1 MAKLR
6 KKSKGAV
13 PSIDDAS
20 DNLTPAVEPIPI
32 EPGPVRLVSTKKG
45 KVSEELKALNFKVS
59 ASFKKEYKQFAL
71 DNDMSLVDV
80 LKLSFSTYRKLT
92 K

>member
-6 KKSKGAV
+6 KKTKGAV
-13 PSIDDAS
+13 PAMEDAS
-20 DNLTPAVEPIPI
+20 DNLTP
-32 EPGPVRLVSTKKG
+32 PVTPVVKPVTVKRAPTVVIKQQQ
-45 KVSEELKALNFKVS
+45 EELKPLNFKVP

-71 DNDMSLVDV
+71 DHDLSLVDI
-80 LKLSFSTYRKLT
+80 LKLSFSKYKEIT

>member
-6 KKSKGAV
+6 KKTKGAV
-13 PSIDDAS
+13 PLIDEAS
-20 DNLTPAVEPIPI
+20 DNLKPDVVVPVPVIRTPRV
-32 EPGPVRLVSTKKG
+32 VTKQQ
-45 KVSEELKALNFKVS
+45 EELKPLNFKVP

-71 DNDMSLVDV
+71 DNDLSLVDII
-80 LKLSFSTYRKLT
+80 KLSFSKYKELT

>member
-6 KKSKGAV
+6 KKTKGAV
-13 PSIDDAS
+13 PVMEEAS
-20 DNLTPAVEPIPI
+20 NNLTPTVEPVPV
-32 EPGPVRLVSTKKG
+32 PVRRASTVVVKQQ
-45 KVSEELKALNFKVS
+45 EELKPLNFKVP

-71 DNDMSLVDV
+71 DNDLSLVDI
-80 LKLSFSTYRKLT
+80 LKLSFSKYKELN

>member
-6 KKSKGAV
+6 KKTKGAV
-13 PSIDDAS
+13 PVMEEAS
-20 DNLTPAVEPIPI
+20 DNLKPTVKPTP
-32 EPGPVRLVSTKKG
+32 TKKAPP
-45 KVSEELKALNFKVS
+45 VEVRQQEELKPLNFKVP

-71 DNDMSLVDV
+71 DNDLSLVDV
-80 LKLSFSTYRKLT
+80 LKLSFKKYKDLN

>member
-6 KKSKGAV
+6 KKTKGAV
-13 PSIDDAS
+13 PVMEEAS
-20 DNLTPAVEPIPI
+20 DNLKPIAKPAPIKRTPNI
-32 EPGPVRLVSTKKG
+32 EVRQQ
-45 KVSEELKALNFKVS
+45 EELKPLNFKVP

-71 DNDMSLVDV
+71 DNALSLVDI
-80 LKLSFSTYRKLT
+80 LKLSFKKYKELN